1 MNVSNHT
8 ANQISVA
15 IDHKLSERGGRTFNL
30 DVDLDL
36 PAKGITAVFGESGSG
51 KTTLLR
57 CIAGLETSSRGEIR
71 VRGVVWQRETDF
83 IPCHQRRVGYVFQE
97 SSLFP
102 HLNVKKNIAFGISR
116 SPSQLDTEHY
126 HEIIELMGL
135 ASLLQQYPDQL
146 SGGERQRAA
155 IARALIIEPDLLLM
169 DEPLASLDMKRKQ
182 EILPY
187 LESVHEKLDV
197 PIIYVT
203 HSIDEV
209 ARLADHLVVLQE
221 GKVIADGALKE
232 VLSNIEHPLHLGEET
247 GVVVEAEVQ
256 ERDSEW
262 NLIRAT
268 FEGGELWIRDGG
280 DEIGHKIRI
289 RILARDVSLALSEH
303 TDTSIIN
310 RLRVKVEKIQ
320 YVVGQS
326 MLLVSLKAGS
336 SNIIA
341 RLSRRSAHHL
351 NINVGMEVWA
361 QIKGVAILR

>member
-1 MNVSNHT
+1 MNVSNPT
-8 ANQISVA
+8 ANQIRVA
-15 IDHKLSERGGRTFNL
+15 INHELSERGGRAFNL
-30 DVDLDL
+30 EVDLDL

-57 CIAGLETSSRGEIR
+57 CIAGLETSSRGEIQ
-71 VRGVVWQRETDF
+71 VRDAVWQSETDV
-83 IPCHQRRVGYVFQE
+83 IPPHQRRVGYVFQE

-116 SPSQLDTEHY
+116 SPSLLDSQRY
-126 HEIIELMGL
+126 DQIIELMGL
-135 ASLLQQYPDQL
+135 APLLQQYPDQL

-169 DEPLASLDMKRKQ
+169 DEPLTSLDIKRKQ

-203 HSIDEV
+203 HSVDEV
-209 ARLADHLVVLQE
+209 ARLADYLVVLQE
-221 GKVIADGALKE
+221 GKVIANGGLKE
-232 VLSNIEHPLHLGEET
+232 VLSDIELPLQLGEET
-247 GVVVEAEVQ
+247 GVVVEAEVK
-256 ERDSEW
+256 ERDSDW

-268 FEGGELWIRDGG
+268 FEGGELWIKDSG
-280 DEIGHKIRI
+280 DEIGHNIRI

-303 TDTSIIN
+303 SDTSIIN

-320 YVVGQS
+320 DIIDQS
-326 MLLVSLKAGS
+326 MLLVSLKAGN

-351 NINVGMEVWA
+351 NINAGMEVWA

>member
-15 IDHKLSERGGRTFNL
+15 INHKLSERGGRTFNL

-71 VRGVVWQRETDF
+71 VRGVGWQRETDF

-209 ARLADHLVVLQE
+209 ARLADYLVVLQE
-221 GKVIADGALKE
+221 GKVIANGGLKE

-262 NLIRAT
+262 NLIRAA

>member
-8 ANQISVA
+8 ANQISVV
-15 IDHKLSERGGRTFNL
+15 INHKLSERGGRTFNL

-57 CIAGLETSSRGEIR
+57 CIAGLETSSHGEIR

-209 ARLADHLVVLQE
+209 ARLADYLVVLQE

-232 VLSNIEHPLHLGEET
+232 VLSDIEHPLHLGEET

-262 NLIRAT
+262 NLIRAA

>member
-15 IDHKLSERGGRTFNL
+15 INHKLSERGGRTFNL

-57 CIAGLETSSRGEIR
+57 CIAGLETSSHGEIR

-209 ARLADHLVVLQE
+209 ARLADYLVVLQE
-221 GKVIADGALKE
+221 GKVIANGGLKE

-262 NLIRAT
+262 NLIRAA

-351 NINVGMEVWA
+351 NINEGMEVWA

>member
-15 IDHKLSERGGRTFNL
+15 INHKLSERGGRTFNL

-135 ASLLQQYPDQL
+135 GSLLQQYPDQL

-209 ARLADHLVVLQE
+209 ARLADYLVVLEE
-221 GKVIADGALKE
+221 GKVIANGGLKE

-247 GVVVEAEVQ
+247 GVVVEAEVR

-280 DEIGHKIRI
+280 DEIGHNIRI

-310 RLRVKVEKIQ
+310 RLRVEVEKIQ

-326 MLLVSLKAGS
+326 MLLVSLKAGNS
-336 SNIIA
+336 TIIA

-351 NINVGMEVWA
+351 NINEGMEVWA

>member
-1 MNVSNHT
+1 
-8 ANQISVA
+8 
-15 IDHKLSERGGRTFNL
+15 
-30 DVDLDL
+30 
-36 PAKGITAVFGESGSG
+36 
-51 KTTLLR
+51 
-57 CIAGLETSSRGEIR
+57 
-71 VRGVVWQRETDF
+71 
-83 IPCHQRRVGYVFQE
+83 
-97 SSLFP
+97 
-102 HLNVKKNIAFGISR
+102 
-116 SPSQLDTEHY
+116 
-126 HEIIELMGL
+126 MGL

-209 ARLADHLVVLQE
+209 ARLADYLVVLQE
-221 GKVIADGALKE
+221 GKVIANGGLKE

-262 NLIRAT
+262 NLIRAA

-351 NINVGMEVWA
+351 NINEGMEVWA

>member
-15 IDHKLSERGGRTFNL
+15 INHKLSERGGRTFNL

-57 CIAGLETSSRGEIR
+57 CIAGLETSSHGEIR

-209 ARLADHLVVLQE
+209 ARLADYLVVLQE
-221 GKVIADGALKE
+221 GKVIANGGLKE

-262 NLIRAT
+262 NLIRAA

-326 MLLVSLKAGS
+326 MLLVSLKAGR

>member
-8 ANQISVA
+8 ANQISVV
-15 IDHKLSERGGRTFNL
+15 INHKLSERGGRTFNL

-232 VLSNIEHPLHLGEET
+232 VLSDIEHPLHLGEET

-262 NLIRAT
+262 NLIRAA